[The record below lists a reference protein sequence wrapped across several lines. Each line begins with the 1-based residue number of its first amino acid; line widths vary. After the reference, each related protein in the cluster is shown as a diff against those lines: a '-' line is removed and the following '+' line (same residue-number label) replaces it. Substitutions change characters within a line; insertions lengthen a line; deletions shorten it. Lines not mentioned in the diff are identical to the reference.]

1 MSKLLFLFLLTN
13 LFAIVSIAQVKISG
27 RVTDKG
33 GKGIGNA
40 SVAIKNDNSGTSTN
54 ADGTYEFTVN
64 VKAGTQTII
73 FSNVGSKTSEQ
84 IITVTAIGNYT
95 VDATLENDPLGLDE
109 VVVIGSS
116 LSAKRKQ
123 LGNTVNTIS
132 NKQLQNTGSGNI
144 TAALQGK
151 IPGAQITQTSGDPAG
166 GISIRMRGTS
176 TISGS
181 AEPLY
186 VIDGV
191 VVNNNTTNVT
201 GIYADA
207 GRESAIG
214 TNRMADFNPN
224 DIEKIDV
231 IPGAAASAIYG
242 SRASNGV
249 VLITTKKG
257 KNGQMKVDFSTSVIS
272 NQLRKKVYVS
282 KHGKMFGVKNF
293 ANNGQPYALGLISNA
308 PTVAQGYTGIIAP
321 AYIRP
326 NDGITR
332 TFATDLV
339 DVQRYDYQDDIFQ
352 TGIGTDNHLALSGGT
367 DKTKYYFSGG
377 YFKNEGIIRNTDFR
391 RINFKTRIEQNV
403 SKYLTVS
410 GGLAYANSLANEK
423 PNGNVFTSPIN
434 SMNITNNV
442 FDIKKRDAGGNLAGV
457 DWARINPISGL
468 DEMDFKNFVN
478 RLTGD
483 LQFKIKPTKNLTI
496 DYIIGVDNTAQE
508 GVSYIKR
515 YAYGVSNNVA
525 TGNRPTGYASN
536 ANINTLQLNNDLNA
550 SYNSNYRKF
559 SSTTAA
565 GFNHQYIKTTTF
577 FAEGEDLLNGIT
589 TINGAAVT
597 TPARYGSA
605 QIQTFGGFLQQ
616 TLGYNNLVFVT
627 AAGRIDG
634 STVFPKDSRTF
645 FYPKLSTAIN
655 LSDFSFWQ
663 KGNLSKIVTSARVR
677 ASWGIAGNL
686 TGIGAYDRFTAFS
699 ANPINTSTAY
709 NLNTALG
716 NDRIQPERTRELE
729 VGTDLSFLKNR
740 LNIVFNIYDKSTIE
754 NSLLVLRNL
763 APSSGGSS
771 TYENVGNM
779 TNKGWELSINAM
791 PIQNK
796 NISLNVFGSL
806 ARNKNLVTKST
817 QVAPISLTNALGAV
831 NTFIIQAGQPAGAF
845 FGGYFVRDA
854 SGNIALDANGR
865 ALPALNGTAQ
875 ALKILGSPHPDWL
888 VSFGTG
894 LQYKS
899 FSLNTLFDGALGQEV
914 FNADRR
920 TRQGVGFGDLA
931 EKEIKGQLP
940 RGYVFSV
947 YTTEEYR
954 VESGSYIKLRELSLT
969 YDIPKVIKFMKNAS
983 VTLTGRNLISFDT
996 YDGYDPETNAGGN
1009 SSVLR
1014 GIDFGNVPNPKT
1026 YQITLRTSF

>member
-1 MSKLLFLFLLTN
+1 MSKILFLFLLTN
-13 LFAIVSIAQVKISG
+13 LFALASMAQVKISG
-27 RVTDKG
+27 RVTDAG
-33 GKGIGNA
+33 GKGLGNV
-40 SVAIKNDNSGTSTN
+40 SVSVKNDNSGTSTN
-54 ADGTYEFTVN
+54 ADGTYEFITNLKIGNQTV
-64 VKAGTQTII
+64 I
-73 FSNVGSKTSEQ
+73 FSKVGSKSSEQ
-84 IITVTAIGNYT
+84 LINVNTSGDYVVN
-95 VDATLENDPLGLDE
+95 ATLEIDPLGLDE

-144 TAALQGK
+144 TSALQGK

-181 AEPLY
+181 TEPLY
-186 VIDGV
+186 VVDGV

-257 KNGQMKVDFSTSVIS
+257 KSGQMKVDFSTSISS
-272 NQLRKKVYVS
+272 NQLRKRVYVS
-282 KHGKMFGVKNF
+282 KYGKMFGVKTF
-293 ANNGQPYALGLISNA
+293 ANNGQPYALGMISNA
-308 PTVAQGYTGIIAP
+308 PTVAQGYTGTILP
-321 AYIRP
+321 AYTRP
-326 NDGITR
+326 NDGIVR
-332 TFATDLV
+332 TFANDLV
-339 DVQRYDYQDDIFQ
+339 DAPRYDYQDDIFQ
-352 TGIGTDNHLALSGGT
+352 TGLGTDNHLALSGGT

-403 SKYLTVS
+403 SKYLTIT

-457 DWARINPISGL
+457 DWVRINPISAL
-468 DEMDFKNFVN
+468 DEMDFKNYVN
-478 RLTGD
+478 RVTGD
-483 LQFKIKPTKNLTI
+483 LQLKLKPTKNLTI

-508 GVSYIKR
+508 GISYIKR
-515 YAYGVSNNVA
+515 YAYGVSSNVA
-525 TGNRPTGYASN
+525 TGNKPTGYASN
-536 ANINTLQLNNDLNA
+536 ANINTIQVNNDINV
-550 SYNSNYRKF
+550 SYSTNYRKF

-589 TINGAAVT
+589 TINGAAAT

-616 TLGYNNLVFVT
+616 TVGYNNLVFLT

-655 LSDFSFWQ
+655 ISDFNFWQ
-663 KGNLSKIVTSARVR
+663 KGNLNKIINTARIR

-740 LNIVFNIYDKSTIE
+740 LNIVFNIYDKATID

-763 APSSGGSS
+763 APTSGGSS
-771 TYENVGNM
+771 KYENVGNM
-779 TNKGWELSINAM
+779 TNKGWEVSVNAM

-845 FGGYFVRDA
+845 YGGYFVRDA

-865 ALPALNGTAQ
+865 ALPALNGTAP

-894 LQYKS
+894 LQYKN
-899 FSLNTLFDGALGQEV
+899 FTFNTLFDGALGQEV

-931 EKEIKGQLP
+931 EKEIKGEVA

-954 VESGSYIKLRELSLT
+954 IESGSYIKLRELSLT
-969 YDIPKVIKFMKNAS
+969 YDLPKVVKFIKNAS
-983 VTLTGRNLISFDT
+983 VTLTGRNLISFDN

-1014 GIDFGNVPNPKT
+1014 GIDFGNIPNPKT